1 MVFLDS
7 RENNCQKILTLST
20 RAEEACKDSD
30 QMLWEEHAVD
40 HSKAG
45 DKPIMTASPRAS
57 TEAVRHQNSG
67 LVLSVLKREGPLAH
81 TDLSAATGLSSA
93 TVSAI
98 TAQLEKNGLLE
109 RREVLNPG
117 QRGRPRVL
125 FARRR
130 SAAYVIAVR
139 ISSHAVQYSL
149 ADYRGTMIDRFE
161 EARDQ
166 GPQSPGAFLAA
177 FRSALDRL
185 VGRSRLSISDIATIS
200 ISSKGLADREGA
212 KLLWSPIFGYQALDF
227 EEALSGFGTTRV
239 HLFNESLLVTHAL
252 LLRLEKSRQQPVQ
265 SLATLSLGHSIGLG
279 VALRDPHGQI
289 EVRAPN
295 FGHMLHADDGKRCRC
310 GAYGCIEASAGF
322 YGILRTAFEVPPDTI
337 PATFVPLSEMEKIAG
352 RARQGHR
359 ASEYAFRQAGLALGQ
374 GLSRMLSLAEETM
387 PIAITGPGTR
397 FMDLLTRGL
406 DEGLAQSQ
414 HVRVRGAPEIL
425 IITEEE
431 TLVFEGHV
439 DRALSEIDRVLGG

>member
-1 MVFLDS
+1 
-7 RENNCQKILTLST
+7 
-20 RAEEACKDSD
+20 
-30 QMLWEEHAVD
+30 MLWEEHAVD
-40 HSKAG
+40 HSKSGAVPMKDG
-45 DKPIMTASPRAS
+45 QRASPRAS
-57 TEAVRHQNSG
+57 SEAVRHQNSG
-67 LVLSVLKREGPLAH
+67 LVLQVLRRDGPLAH
-81 TDLSAATGLSSA
+81 TDLSVATGLSSA

-98 TAQLEKNGLLE
+98 TAELEKLALIE
-109 RREVLNPG
+109 RRELPTAG
-117 QRGRPRVL
+117 HRGRPRVL

-130 SAAYVIAVR
+130 AAAHVIAVR

-149 ADYRGTMIDRFE
+149 ADYRGTMIDRIE

-166 GPQSPGAFLAA
+166 GAQTPAAFLAA
-177 FRSALDRL
+177 FRTALQRL
-185 VGRSRLSISDIATIS
+185 AGRSRLALSDIASIS
-200 ISSKGLADREGA
+200 ISSKGLADRAGA
-212 KLLWSPIFGYQALDF
+212 KLLWSPIFGYEALDF
-227 EEALSGFGTTRV
+227 EAALSDFGTARI

-252 LLRLEKSRQQPVQ
+252 LLRLEKSRQAPVQ

-279 VALRDPHGQI
+279 VALRDRNGQI

-337 PATFVPLSEMEKIAG
+337 PATFVPLAEMEKIAG

-439 DRALSEIDRVLGG
+439 DRALSEIDRVLGA

>member
-1 MVFLDS
+1 
-7 RENNCQKILTLST
+7 
-20 RAEEACKDSD
+20 
-30 QMLWEEHAVD
+30 MLWEEHAVD
-40 HSKAG
+40 QTRAG

-57 TEAVRHQNSG
+57 TEAVRHQNNG
-67 LVLSVLKREGPLAH
+67 LVLKVLRREGPLAH

-98 TAQLEKNGLLE
+98 TAHLEKNGLLE
-109 RREVLNPG
+109 RREVSNPG
-117 QRGRPRVL
+117 QRGRPRAL

-130 SAAYVIAVR
+130 DAAHVIAVR

-161 EARDQ
+161 EAREQ
-166 GPQSPGAFLAA
+166 GSESPRRFLDGFRAA
-177 FRSALDRL
+177 IGRL
-185 VGRSRLSISDIATIS
+185 IQRSRLPASAISTIS
-200 ISSKGLADREGA
+200 ISSKGLVDREGA
-212 KLLWSPIFGYQALDF
+212 KLLWSPVFGYEELDF
-227 EEALSGFGTTRV
+227 ETALSDFGNSRI

-252 LLRLEKSRQQPVQ
+252 ALRLAKNRATPLA

-279 VALRDPHGQI
+279 IAYRDQHGDLEI
-289 EVRAPN
+289 RAPN
-295 FGHMLHADDGKRCRC
+295 FGHMLHADDGKLCRC
-310 GAYGCIEASAGF
+310 GAIGCIEASAGF
-322 YGILRTAFEVPPDTI
+322 YGILRMAFEVPPDTI
-337 PATFVPLSEMEKIAG
+337 PAKFVPLAEMEKIAS

-359 ASEYAFRQAGLALGQ
+359 ASQYAFRQAGLALGQ

-439 DRALSEIDRVLGG
+439 DRALTEIDQDLGG